1 MEVEFDNKIL
11 KSDDIIQAVE
21 KAGYGA
27 SLDGNKKMCIRDR
40 VKTCFFV

>member
-21 KAGYGA
+21 KVGYGA
-27 SLDGNKKMCIRDR
+27 SLDGNKKKVI
-40 VKTCFFV
+40 KILKIKIKK